1 MKKVIFTILSIL
13 LSIVATSQDI
23 DFYVKQVGNGNYNP
37 EIHCI
42 NPLNVDLKIYRKY
55 SFETEFQYIAT
66 KSFSSA
72 NDSYVDESI
81 SICHD
86 QYLDTLD
93 NSTPYNTYYYITDND
108 STSFSE
114 VKVGNFGDS
123 NSPEWPELTHLDIEN
138 NNLVLHWK
146 QSDSDDIHYY
156 KLCRRNSSGYW
167 DSITCYYKHTS
178 PITIAENICGDNIID
193 FPYTIFATDFC
204 DNHSKIGALDST
216 NILYPP
222 ILKSVEYDN
231 CNTLEFK
238 WNKNRSLSGE
248 TTDCQIQYKLDE
260 TAQEIKEI
268 EIPLSD
274 IETTES
280 DYQIYSLKVSEHPE
294 LSNNTHIF
302 RITTTDGQYTSNTCW
317 SDPVT
322 IGEIPYAPDFSIV
335 SVNTNSNNSNNV
347 ITLNFK
353 DKSTNPFFG
362 REYILTRDYGDNTN
376 ETIWSKNDNDIFE
389 HSNSRTTTFRD
400 ENITNINSSINYRL
414 SVVYK
419 CNNNETLPLG
429 ETCFNSL
436 YLENIGNDTEIILSW
451 NSISAD
457 SYDNITYNVVRT
469 YNGEDYSE
477 DVQND
482 TTYTDDLSFIEPNSF
497 KPAKWHV
504 EAINNGNTI
513 AVSNTITLEN
523 SGELQMPN
531 AFIPDS
537 DIPINRFFG
546 PMNGFDE
553 DAINTYRLLIF
564 NNTGTLIWS
573 TEEYSS
579 DMKISR
585 WNGNDFRGQPC
596 VRGTYIYEVYVELDK
611 SDKPL
616 TARGTVTLIR
626 NN

>member
-1 MKKVIFTILSIL
+1 M
-13 LSIVATSQDI
+13 DI
-23 DFYVKQVGNGNYNP
+23 D
-37 EIHCI
+37 
-42 NPLNVDLKIYRKY
+42 
-55 SFETEFQYIAT
+55 
-66 KSFSSA
+66 
-72 NDSYVDESI
+72 
-81 SICHD
+81 
-86 QYLDTLD
+86 
-93 NSTPYNTYYYITDND
+93 
-108 STSFSE
+108 
-114 VKVGNFGDS
+114 
-123 NSPEWPELTHLDIEN
+123 N
-138 NNLVLHWK
+138 NNLVLHWEK
-146 QSDSDDIHYY
+146 SDSDDIQYY
-156 KLCRRNSSGYW
+156 ELCRRNSLGNW
-167 DSITCYYKHTS
+167 DSINCYNKHTS
-178 PITIAENICGDNIID
+178 PITIAENICGNIND
-193 FPYTIFATDFC
+193 LPYTIFAYDLC
-204 DNHSKIGALDST
+204 GNPSLIGASDTT
-216 NILYPP
+216 NTILYPP

-231 CNTLEFK
+231 CNTLKFK
-238 WNKNRSLSGE
+238 WSKNRSLRGE
-248 TTDCQIQYKLDE
+248 IAGCQIQYKLDE
-260 TAQEIKEI
+260 TSQETN
-268 EIPLSD
+268 EIPIPWSD
-274 IETTES
+274 IDTTEQDFQS
-280 DYQIYSLKVSEHPE
+280 YRLKVSEHPE

-302 RITTTDGQYTSNTCW
+302 RITTTAKTPDEQYFSNKTCW
-317 SDPVT
+317 SSPVT
-322 IGEIPYAPDFSIV
+322 ISEIPVAPELFSIV
-335 SVNTNSNNSNNV
+335 SVKTNPNNSNNI

-353 DKSTNPFFG
+353 DKSTNPISG
-362 REYILTRDYGDNTN
+362 REYILTRNCGDNN
-376 ETIWSKNDNDIFE
+376 DEIIWSKKDEEIF
-389 HSNSRTTTFRD
+389 NILPTYTTTFPD
-400 ENITNINSSINYRL
+400 ENITNINNSINYKL

-429 ETCFNSL
+429 ETCFNSI
-436 YLENIGNDTEIILSW
+436 YLENIGNDTEFILSW

-513 AVSNTITLEN
+513 AVSNTIKLDN

-553 DAINTYRLLIF
+553 DAINTYRLRIF

-579 DMKISR
+579 NMEISR

-596 VRGTYIYEVYVELDK
+596 VRGTYIYEVYVELDN